1 MAGYAD
7 ILAIVPGGS
16 NTDLILSGARTV
28 APGELSSGGRFAIGP
43 GGKSRNVA
51 QMMAAYLGPGRVAFL
66 GRTLAP
72 PPRHGLDAAAPC
84 NTQSRRADEHAKT
97 PRRTDALA
105 APDDLVSV
113 VHAMLAQVPLEALR
127 RAGVVTDFVQQ
138 VPYTGTPAGIAQILV
153 SPDGQNT
160 IYLAPGLNAEFAPAD
175 IDAAEPLFAAAR
187 RGRGAVVLPLA
198 LEIPPATAAHAARKA
213 RDAGMTVVL
222 DPGGLARAEDAAEVL
237 PLVDIIKP
245 NEHEARLLTGIDVTD
260 DASAARAAEVL
271 RSRYGIPCTIITA
284 GARGA
289 WLVRSEPRTTL
300 DAATETIATAATP
313 HVTFYPAC
321 RVPRVT
327 DTTGCGDQFMAVL
340 CARLALDRRAA
351 DAAMRDAVLA
361 AALQATRAGIDPVT
375 ADDVRAFA
383 AGRYSPGT

>member
-1 MAGYAD
+1 MADYAD

-72 PPRHGLDAAAPC
+72 PPPRSEVAATPRDAQPRPTDKHARTPTGADAAIA
-84 NTQSRRADEHAKT
+84 TR
-97 PRRTDALA
+97 
-105 APDDLVSV
+105 DDLVPT
-113 VHAMLAQVPLEALR
+113 VHALLAQVPLEALR

-138 VPYTGTPAGIAQILV
+138 LPYAGTPAGIAQILV

-160 IYLAPGLNAEFAPAD
+160 IYLAPGLNADFAPAD
-175 IDAAEPLFAAAR
+175 IDAAEPLFDAAR
-187 RGRGAVVLPLA
+187 RRRGAAVLPLA

-222 DPGGLARAEDAAEVL
+222 DPGGLADAEDAAQVL
-237 PLVDIIKP
+237 PLVDIVKP

-260 DASAARAAEVL
+260 DASATRAAEVL

-289 WLVRSEPRTTL
+289 WLVRTQTRATPP
-300 DAATETIATAATP
+300 AAGATETAATP
-313 HVTFYPAC
+313 RTTFYPAC
-321 RVPRVT
+321 RVPRVA

-340 CARLALDRRAA
+340 CAHLALDPQA
-351 DAAMRDAVLA
+351 DDDAMREAVLA
-361 AALQATRAGIDPVT
+361 AALQATRPGIDPVT
-375 ADDVRAFA
+375 AADLRAIQW
-383 AGRYSPGT
+383 R